1 MEILNIAAYKFVSV
15 PDPKAWL
22 IPIKESCDRFE
33 LKGTII
39 LAHEGINLCL
49 AGAST
54 NVSEFIS
61 YLQNDEL
68 FGNRFKELDIKES
81 ISTFQPFR
89 KMVVREARETITLR
103 QQIPC
108 PSERRA
114 PALDA
119 ETLKNWLDRKCDD
132 NGRELLLLDTRDA
145 FEVKIGT
152 FENAISFPIE
162 HFSQF
167 PDAIQELMQQTNLSN
182 KTIVSFCTGGI
193 RCEKAVLYMEQLGLH
208 NVFQLDGGIL
218 RYFEKV
224 GGAHWQGECFV
235 FDERIA
241 LDPSLQ
247 QTKIE
252 YQREQI
258 GSTKKKRNKRK
269 RTRKRERREN
279 SNISDFRLE

>member
-1 MEILNIAAYKFVSV
+1 
-15 PDPKAWL
+15 
-22 IPIKESCDRFE
+22 
-33 LKGTII
+33 
-39 LAHEGINLCL
+39 
-49 AGAST
+49 
-54 NVSEFIS
+54 
-61 YLQNDEL
+61 
-68 FGNRFKELDIKES
+68 
-81 ISTFQPFR
+81 
-89 KMVVREARETITLR
+89 
-103 QQIPC
+103 
-108 PSERRA
+108 
-114 PALDA
+114 
-119 ETLKNWLDRKCDD
+119 
-132 NGRELLLLDTRDA
+132 
-145 FEVKIGT
+145 VKIGT